1 MRKLLRFIFG
11 LIGTIIL
18 LVIIAIVVLFYMLKD
33 DTVIKPEN
41 IA

>member
-18 LVIIAIVVLFYMLKD
+18 LVIIAIVVLFFMLKD